1 MTQQAQQ
8 EGGLRLLTLGK
19 IKLAKSVFGN
29 SIEYHKVWIH
39 HDSYLPLGM
48 QGDYA
53 ALTPN
58 GELYFR
64 YWYRDDFS
72 TAAADLQHLFIHEMS
87 HVWQR
92 ERGMYVLLRGLFSW
106 AVSYRYGL
114 DKRTLRQYPLE
125 QQAQIIADHFLFKK
139 FGYAQWLIYRDKNR
153 DVVSY
158 DGELD
163 EATVSARYA
172 YTLKGFPYV

>member
-1 MTQQAQQ
+1 MAEQAQQ
-8 EGGLRLLTLGK
+8 EGSLRLLTPGD

-29 SIEYHKVWIH
+29 SVTYHKVWIH

-72 TAAADLQHLFIHEMS
+72 TSTANLQHLFIHEMS
-87 HVWQR
+87 HVWQC
-92 ERGMYVLLRGLFSW
+92 ERGMYVKLRGFFSW

-125 QQAQIIADHFLFKK
+125 QQAQIIADHFLLEN
-139 FGYAQWLIYRDKNR
+139 FGYAQWLVYRDR
-153 DVVSY
+153 SQDIVSY
-158 DGELD
+158 DGVLD
-163 EATVSARYA
+163 ESTLRERYA